1 MILYFIEY
9 LFRFSLLPKP
19 ACVDDFFFFEK
30 VLKCFRLALHPHP
43 HTSMSLHRQ
52 TCTHRHTHNIY
63 TQSKRETNNSNK
75 NISSRNNQI
84 HSEAWIFCKTSN
96 LFWRN
101 NYSEENFARQWKRI
115 EGPGATKRLK
125 QQSTL
130 VDIRN
135 VLKVANTGYPGNCE
149 STSGTY
155 AQQCNLF
162 YNYESFLAEC
172 HLCVILCKHVPET
185 GGHCLHQ
192 SKECFVFSFPGFP
205 YFPTPPDFQLHPHPP
220 PSLPTP
226 TPASELWPHS
236 RVQGEEAAALC

>member
-1 MILYFIEY
+1 MI
-9 LFRFSLLPKP
+9 
-19 ACVDDFFFFEK
+19 FFFFEK

-43 HTSMSLHRQ
+43 TQVCPYTGKHAHTDIHITYIHRARERLIIVIKIYQ
-52 TCTHRHTHNIY
+52 AETTKYIQKLEYSVRH
-63 TQSKRETNNSNK
+63 
-75 NISSRNNQI
+75 QI
-84 HSEAWIFCKTSN
+84 CSEGITIMKK
-96 LFWRN
+96 
-101 NYSEENFARQWKRI
+101 NFARQWKRI